1 MFFLELTH
9 YSDRI
14 AKSCF
19 YIKNKDTGIGNIL
32 FQIASSI
39 SFCIKNNTPLYVIGL
54 NTFFRLEE
62 LKKEKT
68 IFRNINKTEF
78 SIEIS
83 TSIDL
88 CHIPKVLIYDYLKY
102 SNNMCV
108 TGYLENYNNFDEH
121 RDIILNFFSPIK
133 EDKEYLLQKYPLI
146 LNDDIT
152 SLHIR
157 SGHIYR
163 RNYKITPD
171 NILNNELT
179 LLYYKGLDEMIKLKN
194 INYVLLCTDDKE
206 YCIKIFCENEKYKN
220 IQFIFSNERDYVD
233 VWLMS
238 LIKNN
243 IISFS
248 TLSWWGSYLN
258 LNQDKTIMCCKE
270 FREDLH
276 YPDWIII

>member
-1 MFFLELTH
+1 MFYLELTH
-9 YSDRI
+9 YSNSG

-19 YIKNKDTGIGNIL
+19 YIKNKDTGVGNML

-39 SFCIKNNTPLYVIGL
+39 SFCIKNNSYLYVIGL
-54 NTFFRLEE
+54 NTFLKLEE
-62 LKKEKT
+62 LKKETT
-68 IFRNINKTEF
+68 IFRYVNNTEF
-78 SIEIS
+78 PIRIS
-83 TSIDL
+83 KIFDL
-88 CHIPKVLIYDYLKY
+88 CVKPKELIHDSLKY
-102 SNNMCV
+102 SNNMCLIS
-108 TGYLENYNNFDEH
+108 YLENYKNFDEY
-121 RDIILNFFSPIK
+121 RDLILTTFSPIK
-133 EDKEYLLQKYPLI
+133 EDKEYLVSKYPFI
-146 LNDDIT
+146 LNNDTT

-157 SGHIYR
+157 CGPIYR
-163 RNYKITPD
+163 RNYKITRE
-171 NILNNELT
+171 NITNNELT
-179 LLYYKGLDEMIKLKN
+179 LLYHKGIDEMIKIKN
-194 INYVLLCTDDKE
+194 INYVLLCTDDVE
-206 YCIKIFCENEKYKN
+206 YCIEILCKNEKYKN

-258 LNQDKTIMCCKE
+258 SNHDKTILCCKE